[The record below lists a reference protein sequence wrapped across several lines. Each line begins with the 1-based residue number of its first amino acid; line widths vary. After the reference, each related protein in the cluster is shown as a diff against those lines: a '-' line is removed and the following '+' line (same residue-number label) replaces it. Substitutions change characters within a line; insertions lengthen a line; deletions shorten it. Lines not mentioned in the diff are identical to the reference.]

1 MRAVK
6 PYQGVGADANV
17 PPGSLLAAS
26 VHGMRIKCHVEES
39 KHRPREVGSCAG
51 LSRPDLRRHRSEL
64 QEPLRRQ
71 LRKGTK

>member
-39 KHRPREVGSCAG
+39 KHRPR
-51 LSRPDLRRHRSEL
+51 
-64 QEPLRRQ
+64 
-71 LRKGTK
+71 